1 MFAWVWKYKKKKMIK
16 MKIETEIREMLSF
29 GYHKMET
36 FRR

>member
-16 MKIETEIREMLSF
+16 MKIETEITEMLSF
-29 GYHKMET
+29 EYNKMET